1 MTMLNIVMNVVQ
13 NFNMNHKLLIS
24 IVGPTAIGKTSL
36 SIKLAQ
42 YFNTSIISCDSRQ
55 FYKEM
60 QIGTAAPTPNELN
73 TVKHY
78 FIHNKSVKDNYTVGE
93 FELEAIDKLNQLFS
107 NNDIIVMVGG
117 SGLYAN
123 AVIEGLDEFPDIKE
137 EVRENLNVELK
148 NNGLRSLQEKLK
160 SLDPKSYNTIALD
173 NPHRVIR
180 ALEVCIGTGL
190 PYSSFL
196 NKEKKERNFNVLT
209 IGLEAERALIY
220 KRINLRVDQMIEE
233 GLLNEVQKLRP
244 FKSRNALNTV
254 GYKEIFKFYEGEWTL
269 DHAISEIKKNTRR
282 FAKRQLTWFR
292 KNKETLW
299 FGYNTPVEEIIKII
313 ETKKTP
319 C

>member
-1 MTMLNIVMNVVQ
+1 
-13 NFNMNHKLLIS
+13 MNHKLLIS

-42 YFNTSIISCDSRQ
+42 HFNTCIISCDSRQ

-60 QIGTAAPTPNELN
+60 HIGTAAPTPDELDA
-73 TVKHY
+73 VKHY
-78 FIHNKSVKDNYTVGE
+78 FIHNKSVKDNYTVGQ
-93 FELEAIDKLNQLFS
+93 FEIEAIDTLNQLFL
-107 NNDIIVMVGG
+107 NNDVVVMVGG

-123 AVIEGLDEFPDIKE
+123 AVVEGLDEFPDIKE

-148 NNGLRSLQEKLK
+148 NNGLKSLQEKLK
-160 SLDPKSYNTIALD
+160 SLDPKSYKTIALD

-180 ALEVCIGTGL
+180 ALEVCIGTGF

-196 NKEKKERNFNVLT
+196 NKEKKERNFDVIT

-220 KRINLRVDQMIEE
+220 KRINLRVDQMVEQ

-244 FKSRNALNTV
+244 FKNLNALNTV
-254 GYKEIFKFYEGEWTL
+254 GYKEIFKYYEGEWTL

-292 KNKETLW
+292 KDNKTLW
-299 FGYNTPVEEIIKII
+299 FEYNTPVEEIIKVI
-313 ETKKTP
+313 ENKKTP